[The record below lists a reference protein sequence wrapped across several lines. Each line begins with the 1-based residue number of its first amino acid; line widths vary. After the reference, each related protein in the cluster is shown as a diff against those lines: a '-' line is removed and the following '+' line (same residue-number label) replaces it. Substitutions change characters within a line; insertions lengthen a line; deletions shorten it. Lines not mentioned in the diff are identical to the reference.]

1 MIEYENQQTL
11 IEPQREK
18 YLPENKTREWIAVAT
33 AAIILIS
40 AIVSL
45 IDRSGGSEG
54 RE

>member
-1 MIEYENQQTL
+1 MIDYENKQTS

-18 YLPENKTREWIAVAT
+18 YHPENKTREWIEVAT
-33 AAIILIS
+33 AAITLIS

>member
-1 MIEYENQQTL
+1 MIEYENQHTL

-18 YLPENKTREWIAVAT
+18 YLPENKTREWIEVAT

-45 IDRSGGSEG
+45 IDRDGGSGG

>member
-18 YLPENKTREWIAVAT
+18 YLPENKTREWIEVAT

-45 IDRSGGSEG
+45 IDRSSGSEG
-54 RE
+54 SE

>member
-11 IEPQREK
+11 IEPQLEK
-18 YLPENKTREWIAVAT
+18 YLPENKTREWIEVAT

-54 RE
+54 SE

>member
-1 MIEYENQQTL
+1 MIEYETQQTL
-11 IEPQREK
+11 VEPQREK
-18 YLPENKTREWIAVAT
+18 YLSENKTREWIEVAT